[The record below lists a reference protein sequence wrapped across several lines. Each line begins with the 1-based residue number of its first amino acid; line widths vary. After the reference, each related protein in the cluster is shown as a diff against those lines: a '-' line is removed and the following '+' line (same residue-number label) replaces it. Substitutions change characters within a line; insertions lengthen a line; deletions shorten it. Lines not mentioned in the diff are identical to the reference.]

1 MDLKAQL
8 NNVYEKHYKQL
19 IIITIIFLVFS
30 LGVLGHSKL
39 TTGEFVKKDVTL
51 KGGLMLTIKTEQQ
64 FNVEDLAQKIEKDM
78 KTSATV
84 KSLTAMAGQPIGYTI
99 EIEPVDKDLLLQ
111 TVEKETGIPRAMYSI
126 EESSSALSDAFFKS
140 TIKAIIIAFVFMSIV
155 VFAYF
160 RLPFRSF
167 AVIFAGF
174 SDLIETIALMQI
186 FGIKLSTGG
195 VAALLMLIGYS
206 VDADILL
213 SARVLKQQHASVLDA
228 IYSAIKTGITMQV
241 TAIAALLVLYLVTPA
256 ALLRQIS
263 IILIIG
269 LCVGIMNAWIQN
281 AGLLRWYLEWRAK
294 HGHSQ

>member
-1 MDLKAQL
+1 MDLKAKL
-8 NNVYEKHYKQL
+8 KDLYENHYKQL
-19 IIITIIFLVFS
+19 MIITILFLVLS
-30 LGVLGHSKL
+30 LGVLGYSKL
-39 TTGEFVKKDVTL
+39 ATGEFVKKDVTL
-51 KGGLMLTIKTEQQ
+51 KGGLMLTIKTDQQ
-64 FNVEDLAQKIEKDM
+64 FSTDELALKIEKDL
-78 KTSATV
+78 KTTATV
-84 KSLTAMAGQPIGYTI
+84 KSLTALAGQPIGYTI
-99 EIEPVDKDLLLQ
+99 EIEPVDKELLLQ
-111 TVEKETGIPRAMYSI
+111 TVEQETGIPRAMYSI
-126 EESSSALSDAFFKS
+126 EESSSTLSEAFFKS
-140 TIKAIIIAFVFMSIV
+140 TVKAIIIAFIFMSIV

-167 AVIFAGF
+167 AVILAGF

-213 SARVLKQQHASVLDA
+213 SARVLKQKHDSVLDA
-228 IYSAIKTGITMQV
+228 IYSAIKTGVTMQV
-241 TAIAALLVLYLVTPA
+241 TAIAALVVLYLVTPA

-294 HGHSQ
+294 HVK